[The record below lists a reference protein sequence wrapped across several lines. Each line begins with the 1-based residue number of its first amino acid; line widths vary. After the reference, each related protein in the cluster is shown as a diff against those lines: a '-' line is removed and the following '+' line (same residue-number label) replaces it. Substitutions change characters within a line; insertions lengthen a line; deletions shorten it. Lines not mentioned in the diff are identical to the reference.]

1 MTQLVPH
8 TPVEEIIGYR
18 DAAILKANEAIS
30 LIVSGFAMMQEA
42 ADISRKA
49 ANNHHVYSGHTDSRH
64 YRELFQS
71 IDGQKA
77 FDQFQHYTDACVWK
91 RLYMDSGLFALMDAE
106 ARAAL
111 DESLKGDTPPVTYE
125 LAKERLGDVWDD
137 RVTLWRRGLANT
149 FAKLDP
155 IFKSHDPYQFK
166 RRVILTN
173 IYNSFGLLN
182 DRACNVLDDVERA
195 FSVLDGKTEYS
206 TGETRLKLREAR
218 YGSKG
223 ARQTTVET
231 PYYKVNVFKN
241 GNVHLWFNR
250 PDLVSK
256 LNSELAAYFG
266 SVLPDAVPTP
276 EQNLRHKAQSTE
288 VSKDLAF
295 YPTPAKTVKWMLDE
309 GVAEC
314 VKGKSVLEPSAG
326 EGAIVRQ
333 LLPYTKDITAVEV
346 DCGRCEHLRQLPIKT
361 VLNANFL
368 GMTATPTFDCVV
380 MNPPFVG
387 THYVSHVM
395 HAYGFVKTGGTLFTI
410 LPATSRYS
418 ESGDHL
424 KFREWVDSLYSTQ
437 WLDLPAGSFKSSG
450 TNINTVMLRIRK
462 QSW

>member
-1 MTQLVPH
+1 MTQLTKH
-8 TPVEEIIGYR
+8 TPIEEIIGYR
-18 DAAILKANEAIS
+18 DAALLKANEAIAM
-30 LIVSGFAMMQEA
+30 IVSGFAMMIEA
-42 ADISRKA
+42 KDLSVKA
-49 ANNHHVYSGHTDSRH
+49 SNNHHVYSGHTDSRH
-64 YRELFQS
+64 YRDLFQT
-71 IDGQKA
+71 IDGQKS
-77 FDQFQHYTDACVWK
+77 FDLFQHYTDACVWK
-91 RLYMDSGLFALMDAE
+91 RLYEQSGLFALMDAE
-106 ARAAL
+106 ARKTF
-111 DESLKGDTPPVTYE
+111 EQSLMGNTPPVTLESAY
-125 LAKERLGDVWDD
+125 ERLSEVLDD

-155 IFKSHDPYQFK
+155 IFKSHDSYQFK

-182 DRACNVLDDVERA
+182 DRGCDVLDDVERA

-206 TGETRLKLREAR
+206 TGETRRKLREAR
-218 YGSKG
+218 YGSAG

-250 PDLVSK
+250 SDLVNK

-266 SVLPDAVPTP
+266 SVLPDGVPTP

-326 EGAIVRQ
+326 EGAIVKA
-333 LLPYTKDITAVEV
+333 LLPYTKEVTAVEV
-346 DCGRCEHLRQLPIKT
+346 DPGRCSYLRQLPIKS

-368 GMTATPTFDCVV
+368 GLTATPVFDVVV

-395 HAYGFVKTGGTLFTI
+395 HAYEFVVSGGLLFTI
-410 LPATSRYS
+410 LPATARYS
-418 ESGDHL
+418 ETGDHA

-437 WLDLPAGSFKSSG
+437 WTDLPAGSFKASG

-462 QSW
+462 RSW